1 MLATYSSAI
10 YTVGMSIRPMQE
22 ATFLIL
28 TALADGSQHGYGIIG
43 EVAGISGGRV
53 RLRAGT
59 LYTALDRLRSDGLI
73 DVDREE
79 VVDNRLRRYYRLT
92 PEGGQRLAAEAAR
105 LQANATAALTRL
117 NPGLGV
123 I

>member
-1 MLATYSSAI
+1 
-10 YTVGMSIRPMQE
+10 MQE
-22 ATFLIL
+22 ASFLIL
-28 TALADGSQHGYGIIG
+28 TALADGSQHGYGIIN

-59 LYTALDRLRSDGLI
+59 LYTALDRLRADGLI

-79 VVDNRLRRYYRLT
+79 IVDNRLRRYYRLT

-117 NPGLGV
+117 NPGFGV

>member
-1 MLATYSSAI
+1 
-10 YTVGMSIRPMQE
+10 MQE

-28 TALADGSQHGYGIIG
+28 TALADGSQHGYGIIN
-43 EVAGISGGRV
+43 EVAEISAKRV

-59 LYTALDRLRSDGLI
+59 LYTALDRLRADGLI
-73 DVDREE
+73 EIDREE

-92 PEGGQRLAAEAAR
+92 TEGGHRLAAEAVR
-105 LQANATAALTRL
+105 LQANANAALQRL
-117 NPGLGV
+117 NPSLGV